1 MKTTNFEQAVIAAII
16 ETLGAVRGKQ
26 ALASADLIEE
36 GHLDSFAIMELT
48 AYLEEELSI
57 GIPPELLT
65 PTNFQSVASL
75 AVMCQTL
82 V

>member
-16 ETLGAVRGKQ
+16 ETLGAVRGEQ

-48 AYLEEELSI
+48 AHLEEELSI

-65 PTNFQSVASL
+65 PANFQSVASL